1 MQLPSEETI
10 NNIGI
15 DSCERAVVWSGL
27 LLRYGYL
34 QLDDSQKKNAFRV
47 EVKINRIS
55 GGYKSEIEIS
65 ATLYC
70 FAIALLKGADIL
82 DSIQEL
88 TTDNHAYLGRE
99 IIPSEEKIIDIQP
112 LQPNVISLEQYYYY
126 NLSFLIEKTIDDNYA
141 NIQIFPSLK
150 GIDNQLIELKTAVK
164 IPFNPKHYLLSNN
177 LVESVGI
184 IVPTDTDTGNPDT
197 GNGENSSLFG
207 NDFLVGNNN
216 VVGN

>member
-15 DSCERAVVWSGL
+15 DSCERAVVWSAL

-34 QLDDSQKKNAFRV
+34 QLEDSQKKNAFRI

-70 FAIALLKGADIL
+70 LVNTLLKGGDIL

-88 TTDNHAYLGRE
+88 TTDNHDYLGRN
-99 IIPSEEKIIDIQP
+99 IIASEEKIADIQP
-112 LQPNVISLEQYYYY
+112 LQPNVKSLEQYYFY
-126 NLSFLIEKTIDDNYA
+126 NLSFLVEQTIDNNYA

-150 GIDNQLIELKTAVK
+150 GIDNQLTELKTAVK

-184 IVPTDTDTGNPDT
+184 IVPIDTDTGNPDT

-207 NDFLVGNNN
+207 NNFLVGNDNL
-216 VVGN
+216 VGN